1 MARGD
6 GTHRGG
12 SCGESRRITGA
23 ALPSV
28 AADTIK
34 AVVDDFYASAQELAE
49 VAEAEYITDAGSDAA
64 LRVMQIAEG
73 NVILALLASLV
84 DSF

>member
-1 MARGD
+1 M
-6 GTHRGG
+6 
-12 SCGESRRITGA
+12 
-23 ALPSV
+23 
-28 AADTIK
+28 
-34 AVVDDFYASAQELAE
+34 DDFYASAQELAE
-49 VAEAEYITDAGSDAA
+49 AAEAEYITDAGSDAA